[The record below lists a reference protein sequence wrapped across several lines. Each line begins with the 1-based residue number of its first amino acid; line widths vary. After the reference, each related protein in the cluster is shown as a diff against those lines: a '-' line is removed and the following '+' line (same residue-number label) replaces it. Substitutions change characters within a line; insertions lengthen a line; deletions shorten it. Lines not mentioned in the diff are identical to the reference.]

1 MSWWGSWKSEFFW
14 QDIANIC
21 AIVADFVVLKVLIF
35 CSICILNFT
44 FKKLKRSKLIN
55 VIKKHCLHLL
65 WSVWKYTINIFVL
78 TRHGLNLTILFKL
91 GRLKVNFVLKI
102 WSKFAHNPL
111 FICESRKSEFCLR
124 GHYNHLCRSCKPIRT
139 KHFISFS
146 CYMVNF
152 AINKTKRI
160 SYDDCSWKNMD
171 QIVCE
176 SNKFPSYIYLL
187 KLNNRNTRIRCEI
200 CLVNS
205 EQSTPLVSFWVS
217 LSLTLNIFYTFL

>member
-1 MSWWGSWKSEFFW
+1 M
-14 QDIANIC
+14 
-21 AIVADFVVLKVLIF
+21 
-35 CSICILNFT
+35 
-44 FKKLKRSKLIN
+44 
-55 VIKKHCLHLL
+55 
-65 WSVWKYTINIFVL
+65 
-78 TRHGLNLTILFKL
+78 FKL

-102 WSKFAHNPL
+102 WWKFAHNLP

-124 GHYNHLCRSCKPIRT
+124 GHYNHLCRSYKPIRT

-146 CYMVNF
+146 FYMVNF

-160 SYDDCSWKNMD
+160 SFDDCSWKNMD

-187 KLNNRNTRIRCEI
+187 KLNNRNTRTRCEI